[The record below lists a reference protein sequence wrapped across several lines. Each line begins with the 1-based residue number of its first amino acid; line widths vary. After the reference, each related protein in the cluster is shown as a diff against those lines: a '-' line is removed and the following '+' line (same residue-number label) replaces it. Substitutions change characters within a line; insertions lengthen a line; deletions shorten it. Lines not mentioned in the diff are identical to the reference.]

1 MGRDDDGEPILL
13 VDEDSRRRRA
23 NYSRGNF
30 SVTSSPQ
37 QRGHQGSLDQAFASG
52 SLAVEDPVSPT
63 FALALYSGVLSRMS
77 RALGPLD
84 ILSRGCRPS
93 RTAYLLLVQ
102 VMWVHRAVGGDS
114 GEVIGPFMHVG
125 TYPTRHLATLR
136 ESELL
141 PAFSGPSPG

>member
-37 QRGHQGSLDQAFASG
+37 QRGHKGSLDQAFASG

-63 FALALYSGVLSRMS
+63 FALALYSGVLSRMT
-77 RALGPLD
+77 RASAALD
-84 ILSRGCRPS
+84 IFSSVCPAS
-93 RTAYLLLVQ
+93 QTAYLPCIQ
-102 VMWVHRAVGGDS
+102 S
-114 GEVIGPFMHVG
+114 Q
-125 TYPTRHLATLR
+125 
-136 ESELL
+136 
-141 PAFSGPSPG
+141 PS

>member
-63 FALALYSGVLSRMS
+63 FALALYSGVLSRE
-77 RALGPLD
+77 
-84 ILSRGCRPS
+84 
-93 RTAYLLLVQ
+93 T
-102 VMWVHRAVGGDS
+102 
-114 GEVIGPFMHVG
+114 
-125 TYPTRHLATLR
+125 R
-136 ESELL
+136 ESLKLRGTHDDSKWIRHDDHSNRCQL
-141 PAFSGPSPG
+141 PWLRLWWNTWIILPIHGRSIIHSNPNDYQKQPILIRNNPVRS

>member
-37 QRGHQGSLDQAFASG
+37 QRGHKGSLDQAFASG

-63 FALALYSGVLSRMS
+63 FGLALNSGVLSRMS

-93 RTAYLLLVQ
+93 RTAYLSLFQSRPWLE
-102 VMWVHRAVGGDS
+102 M
-114 GEVIGPFMHVG
+114 
-125 TYPTRHLATLR
+125 
-136 ESELL
+136 
-141 PAFSGPSPG
+141 

>member
-63 FALALYSGVLSRMS
+63 FGLALHSGVLSRMS

-93 RTAYLLLVQ
+93 RTAYLLLFQ
-102 VMWVHRAVGGDS
+102 SKLW
-114 GEVIGPFMHVG
+114 
-125 TYPTRHLATLR
+125 
-136 ESELL
+136 
-141 PAFSGPSPG
+141 